1 MWTAARQGHLAM
13 LGFSALVAGSFTLG
27 ARVANLVDPAA
38 LTLLRFALAA
48 VVTGLVVV
56 LSGIELRSHLRGS
69 AHWLIPGAIYAS
81 YFVLM
86 FEGLKTA
93 TPLSSA
99 AVFTL
104 SPILSAGFGWL
115 MLRQGTT
122 PRMALA
128 LTIGATG
135 ALWVIFRG
143 DITAALQLQV
153 GQGEA
158 IYFIGCVL
166 HAALPALMRKLSR
179 GEPPM
184 LATLLMLLGAL
195 VVLAPWALPR
205 VLVIDWGGQPAVV
218 WWTLAY
224 TAICTTAITAALM
237 QFASQR
243 LPGAKVMAYTY
254 LVPGWVIGW
263 ELAFGAQT
271 PPAVVAGGVAI
282 TVLALLML
290 LKDESLS

>member
-1 MWTAARQGHLAM
+1 MLTAPLKGHLAM

-38 LTLLRFALAA
+38 LTLLRFVLAL
-48 VVTGLVVV
+48 VVTSLVLVVMRTDV
-56 LSGIELRSHLRGS
+56 RG
-69 AHWLIPGAIYAS
+69 ALQGGWRWLLPGAIYAG

-104 SPILSAGFGWL
+104 SPILSAGFGWWL
-115 MLRQGTT
+115 LRQGMTR
-122 PRMALA
+122 RMAFALA
-128 LTIGATG
+128 IGAFG

-143 DITAALQLQV
+143 EIAAALRLEI
-153 GQGEA
+153 GRGEV
-158 IYFIGCVL
+158 IYFIGCLL
-166 HAALPALMRKLSR
+166 HAALPALMRRISR

-184 LATLLMLLGAL
+184 LATTMMLTGGL
-195 VVLAPWALPR
+195 VVLTPWALPK
-205 VLVIDWGGQPAVV
+205 VLATDWAALPGIV
-218 WWTLAY
+218 WATLGY
-224 TAICTTAITAALM
+224 TAICTTAMTAALM
-237 QFASQR
+237 QYASQR

-254 LVPGWVIGW
+254 LVPGWVIAW

-271 PPAVVAGGVAI
+271 PPGLVAGGVGI
-282 TVLALLML
+282 TVLALLLL
-290 LKDESLS
+290 LKDERVS